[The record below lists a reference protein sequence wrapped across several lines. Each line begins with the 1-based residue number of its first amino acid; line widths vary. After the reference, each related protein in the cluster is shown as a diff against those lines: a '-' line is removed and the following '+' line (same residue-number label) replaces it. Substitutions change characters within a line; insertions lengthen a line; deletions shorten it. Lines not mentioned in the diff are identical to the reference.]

1 MHKASKRKF
10 HRLLDSSVRMH
21 QSLDVSCLPFGLPI
35 QLFFMCFSDLE
46 KDQVFLTAA
55 CWTAI
60 YAWPQ
65 VTFAFLHLYFSSVCK
80 RNMSIERFR
89 KHVACWVMVVS
100 LHVCFCPYS
109 ATYILQE
116 EKDSRKR
123 EEMVFRTTLYGP
135 LVAIIMNDGK
145 CSGSCMVEGTEIGAR
160 THRHTHTHTH
170 AHTHAHTQ
178 GYRPF

>member
-100 LHVCFCPYS
+100 LHVCLCPC
-109 ATYILQE
+109 YI
-116 EKDSRKR
+116 DSIGRKR
-123 EEMVFRTTLYGP
+123 QQKKGGKGIQNYP
-135 LVAIIMNDGK
+135 LRAPCCYNNEWWKMLWVMHGGRNRDR
-145 CSGSCMVEGTEIGAR
+145 C
-160 THRHTHTHTH
+160 THT
-170 AHTHAHTQ
+170 
-178 GYRPF
+178 